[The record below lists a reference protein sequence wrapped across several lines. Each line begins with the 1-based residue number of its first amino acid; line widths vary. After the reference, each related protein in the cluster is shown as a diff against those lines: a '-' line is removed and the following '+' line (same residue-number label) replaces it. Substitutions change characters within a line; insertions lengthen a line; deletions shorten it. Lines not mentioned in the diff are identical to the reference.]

1 MTKGDVDRLFSLLRE
16 LYPRQPQSETAERK
30 LAWFLALEPYEY
42 EAVRAAALAH
52 ARKSDYYP
60 SVSEITAGL
69 ASPSEQDEPKNT
81 ERYKRNMIFAKL
93 SQQLEEENKNK
104 VSVSAYAR
112 QHGMTW
118 EEARSELIAKGL
130 YTPPA

>member
-1 MTKGDVDRLFSLLRE
+1 MTKGDVDKLFSLLRE

-30 LAWFLALEPYEY
+30 LAWFLALKPYEY

-69 ASPSEQDEPKNT
+69 PVPRET
-81 ERYKRNMIFAKL
+81 
-93 SQQLEEENKNK
+93 EEEKPRGAHAWMK
-104 VSVSAYAR
+104 KYLTPEYDARWHDSGVSKYAR
-112 QHGMTW
+112 ERGLSW
-118 EEARSELIAKGL
+118 EQAKQEMVDNWL
-130 YTPPA
+130 YVPA